1 MAEKLQR
8 QTSLKSQ
15 IFRETSCAICA
26 TTFGVV
32 DCTYIKKY
40 GCKICFK
47 AICINCSGLPVETS
61 ISKTFDL
68 VCKICASKS
77 GSSSHEENKEI
88 AEIYHQ
94 CLDLM
99 QNQAKIREKI
109 EKNKQKTKQYQRMMN
124 EREGQDADLSL
135 LSKKEELAQKYASLK
150 SKVDSLC
157 QQIEDQETIY
167 FESETF
173 LLDEKIRLD
182 NSKKQSLE
190 LYKTLAIKQDE
201 NIQLSKQLDSL
212 DLRTRGKKK
221 TDVQISRE
229 RNLKKAYE
237 KLLETEKFFTDRNI
251 QLSEELKTLERDMNE
266 KDEELGKIQQEIL
279 GVEAEEDFLKQLNET
294 LQEQQ
299 ELIRKLKSEME
310 DRKAGPVESKN
321 CTCSLM

>member
-15 IFRETSCAICA
+15 IFRETSCAICG

-40 GCKICFK
+40 GCKMCFK
-47 AICINCSGLPVETS
+47 AICINCSGLPAETS
-61 ISKTFDL
+61 VSKTFDL
-68 VCKICASKS
+68 ICKICVSKS
-77 GSSSHEENKEI
+77 GSSSNEENKEI
-88 AEIYHQ
+88 SEIYHQ
-94 CLDLM
+94 CVDLM
-99 QNQAKIREKI
+99 QKQAKIREKI
-109 EKNKQKTKQYQRMMN
+109 EKNKHKTKQYQRMMN

-135 LSKKEELAQKYASLK
+135 LSKKEELVQKYTSLK
-150 SKVDSLC
+150 STVDSLC

-173 LLDEKIRLD
+173 LLEEKIRLD

-251 QLSEELKTLERDMNE
+251 QLCEELKTLERDMNE
-266 KDEELGKIQQEIL
+266 KDEELVKIQQEIL

-310 DRKAGPVESKN
+310 DRKAGPIEAKN
-321 CTCSLM
+321 RACSLM